1 MSWRQQ
7 LPQYWQSTH
16 GVTWLLWPVEIAY
29 RLTMMLRSQCYA
41 LGIFKRQRVNATVIV
56 VGNVVAGGGGKT
68 PLTIAIVQRL
78 AHQGYKVGVVS
89 RGYGRK
95 TSELYVVT
103 DNSAPTEAGDEPL
116 LIHRKCAVPVV
127 VGSNRFEAARH
138 LLHQFPETQIIVCDD
153 GLQHLAL
160 ARDIEICV
168 MDAQGIGNGLLL
180 PAGPLREPWP
190 RPVDLL
196 LHTQKRTLKEGFESV
211 RQLSTHAINQKGQH
225 VSISELKSKP
235 IEVVSG
241 IAKPQ
246 AFIDM
251 LVALGFQIQHQT
263 ALPDHDDFSKW
274 QAQCPECALL
284 CTEKDA
290 VKVWQTHPEALAV
303 PLIFQPEEAF
313 WLQFDALVQ
322 ATPRYH

>member
-1 MSWRQQ
+1 MSWLQK

-16 GVTWLLWPVEIAY
+16 WITWVLWPVEVGY
-29 RLTMMLRSQCYA
+29 RVALMLRNQFYT
-41 LGIFKRQRVNATVIV
+41 LGILKRHRVKALVIV

-78 AHQGYKVGVVS
+78 TQQGFKVGVVS
-89 RGYGRK
+89 RGYGRQ
-95 TSELYVVT
+95 TSKIYVVN
-103 DNSAPTEAGDEPL
+103 DKSSPSDAGDEPL
-116 LIHRKCAVPVV
+116 LIHRKCSVPVV
-127 VGSNRFEAARH
+127 VGSNRLMAAQH
-138 LLHQFPETQIIVCDD
+138 LLGQFPDTQIIVCDD

-168 MDAQGIGNGLLL
+168 MDSQGIGNGHLL

-190 RPVDLL
+190 RPVHIL

-211 RQLSTHAINQKGQH
+211 RKLSPFAINRTGQQIGL
-225 VSISELKSKP
+225 SDLKIKP

-246 AFIDM
+246 AFIGM
-251 LVALGFQIQHQT
+251 LVDLGFQIQHQT

-274 QAQCPECALL
+274 QAQCPECPLL

-290 VKVWQTHPEALAV
+290 VKLWQTHPGALAV
-303 PLIFQPEEAF
+303 PLIFQPEDPF
-313 WLQFDALVQ
+313 WHQFDALVE

>member
-29 RLTMMLRSQCYA
+29 RFTMMLRSRLYA
-41 LGIFKRQRVNATVIV
+41 LGFLKRQRVKATVIV

-103 DNSAPTEAGDEPL
+103 NNSAPSDAGDEPL

-168 MDAQGIGNGLLL
+168 MDAQGVGNGHLL

-211 RQLSTHAINQKGQH
+211 RQLSTHALNQKGQH

-303 PLIFQPEEAF
+303 PLVFQPEESF

>member
-1 MSWRQQ
+1 MYWLQK
-7 LPQYWQSTH
+7 LPQYWQSTRWITR
-16 GVTWLLWPVEIAY
+16 VLWPVELAY
-29 RLTMMLRSQCYA
+29 RATLMLRSQFYA
-41 LGIFKRQRVNATVIV
+41 LGIFKRHRVKALVIV

-78 AHQGYKVGVVS
+78 THQGFKVGVVS
-89 RGYGRK
+89 RGYGRQ
-95 TSELYVVT
+95 TSEIYVVT
-103 DNSAPTEAGDEPL
+103 NKSAATEAGDEPL
-116 LIHRKCAVPVV
+116 FIHLKCSVPVV
-127 VGSNRFEAARH
+127 VGSNRFEAAEH
-138 LLHQFPETQIIVCDD
+138 LKRQFPDTQIIVCDD

-168 MDAQGIGNGLLL
+168 MDAQGIGNGHLL

-190 RPVDLL
+190 RPVHIL

-211 RQLSTHAINQKGQH
+211 RKLSSFAINRTGQQF
-225 VSISELKSKP
+225 SLSDLKINP

-251 LVALGFQIQHQT
+251 LVDFGFQIQHQT

-274 QAQCPECALL
+274 QAQSPECTLL

-290 VKVWQTHPEALAV
+290 VKLWQTHPEALAV
-303 PLIFQPEEAF
+303 PLIFQPEEPF
-313 WLQFDALVQ
+313 WHQFDALVQ